1 MQLSKKQV
9 GPFISKLQKIIDKK
23 DIITDQNTIG
33 PYLIDWVGNF
43 HGNSPLMIT
52 PRNTEQVSKIAKLC
66 STENIALVPQGGNT
80 GSVAAGIPD
89 GEIILSL
96 RKMNKIIE
104 TNPNDYTITVQSGC
118 ILSEIHEL
126 SLIHISEPTRPY

>member
-9 GPFISKLQKIIDKK
+9 GPFINKLQKIIDKK
-23 DIITDQNTIG
+23 DIITDQDTIG

-52 PRNTEQVSKIAKLC
+52 PRNTEQISKIAKLC
-66 STENIALVPQGGNT
+66 SSENIALVPQGGNT

-104 TNPNDYTITVQSGC
+104 TNPND
-118 ILSEIHEL
+118 
-126 SLIHISEPTRPY
+126 